1 MAVRSSSFPCRFRV
15 GFTLIELL
23 VVIAIIAI
31 LIGLLLPAVQKVREA
46 AARATCTNNLK
57 QIGLGVMNYESTFG
71 LLPPSMNNRGMTS
84 DVLILPYLEQDARF
98 RLWEPTQKG
107 SGSFWCSN
115 LQPVLRGY
123 GPATAT
129 AFADEGNIKTFLCP
143 SGVSPESAVNM
154 PRLRAW
160 GLRGIDF
167 PSTGIWAS
175 VGVAPPMLSTTTDS
189 LTGGT
194 IAITSTGKNNY
205 ALNIGFRPT
214 PVDPN
219 PNYGGPFRYNGGS
232 GRGMAIAGIT
242 DGMSNTLGWA
252 ETAGGLTFVG
262 TANEGWSI
270 NPIGHSFFTSNFRSC
285 PSPSA
290 GCLKTPSAGRG
301 LGSGRP
307 GSFHTGGR
315 YNAAFMD
322 GSVRSLA
329 GDLDFSTIYVPI
341 CGAADGDIVNFD

>member
-1 MAVRSSSFPCRFRV
+1 MAVRTSSFQTRFRL

-46 AARATCTNNLK
+46 AARTTCFNNLK
-57 QIGLGVMNYESTFG
+57 QIGLGVMSYESSFS

-98 RLWEPTQKG
+98 RIWEPTQKG

-129 AFADEGNIKTFLCP
+129 VFADEGNIKTFLCP
-143 SGVSPESAVNM
+143 SAVSPESAVNM

-167 PSTGIWAS
+167 PSTGVWAS
-175 VGVAPPMLSTTTDS
+175 VGVAPPTLSTTTDS

-205 ALNIGFRPT
+205 ALNIGFSPHPASPET
-214 PVDPN
+214 Q
-219 PNYGGPFRYNGGS
+219 YGGPFRYNGGS

-262 TANEGWSI
+262 TANEGWTI

-285 PSPSA
+285 PSPNVN
-290 GCLKTPSAGRG
+290 CLKTAAGRG

-307 GSFHTGGR
+307 GSLHTGGR

-329 GDLDFSTIYVPI
+329 GDLDFSTIYVPM
-341 CGAADGDIVNFD
+341 CGASDGDIVNFD

>member
-1 MAVRSSSFPCRFRV
+1 MAVRTSSLQTRFRL

-46 AARATCTNNLK
+46 AARTTCFNNLK
-57 QIGLGVMNYESTFG
+57 QIGLGVMSYESSFR

-98 RLWEPTQKG
+98 RLWEPTQIG

-115 LQPVLRGY
+115 LKPVLRGY
-123 GPATAT
+123 GPASST

-143 SGVSPESAVNM
+143 SGVSPQSAVNM
-154 PRLRAW
+154 PRLRGW

-167 PSTGIWAS
+167 PSAGVWAS
-175 VGVAPPMLSTTTDS
+175 VGVAPPALSTTTDS

-194 IAITSTGKNNY
+194 IAVTSTGKNNY
-205 ALNIGFRPT
+205 ALNIGFSPHPASPET
-214 PVDPN
+214 Q
-219 PNYGGPFRYNGGS
+219 YGGPFRYNGGS
-232 GRGMAIAGIT
+232 GRGIAIAGIT

-252 ETAGGLTFVG
+252 ETVGGLTFVG
-262 TANEGWSI
+262 TSNEGWSI
-270 NPIGHSFFTSNFRSC
+270 NPIGHSYFASNFRSC
-285 PSPSA
+285 PSPNA
-290 GCLKTPSAGRG
+290 NCLKTPAGRG